1 MRLKFF
7 LYIFFSFVLIHSQ
20 NVESRELSIK
30 QLEERKKLDLERKK
44 RIEKR
49 GKKTFQKEITV
60 TTEIVFLSKETNSC
74 LS

>member
-44 RIEKR
+44 ELRREA
-49 GKKTFQKEITV
+49 KK
-60 TTEIVFLSKETNSC
+60 LSKKKSP
-74 LS
+74 